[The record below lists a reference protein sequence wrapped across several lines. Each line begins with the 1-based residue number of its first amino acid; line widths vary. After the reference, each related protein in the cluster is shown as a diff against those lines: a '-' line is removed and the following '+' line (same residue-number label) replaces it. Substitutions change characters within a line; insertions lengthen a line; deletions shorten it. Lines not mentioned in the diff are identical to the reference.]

1 MPRIAVAGPSRL
13 VTSAAALIADAGG
26 SVVDTAIVAALTA
39 MCTEPGIC
47 APGGGGFLT
56 ISVPGSDPVVIDG
69 YMAYPGRGFSGEPVL
84 REVTMAYGGGV
95 TTVVDAGSIAVP
107 GVFAGLEM
115 AWKMFGTAPWREL
128 MESVAETVEDGFPM
142 GKAAYAYLLDSGD
155 PIFSNDATARKALF
169 ENGRVRNVG
178 ETVRFEG
185 LATTLRHIGEKGAR
199 VFYEGDLAESI
210 VDDIQARGGQLTRE
224 DMASYGALARE
235 PILVELGGWT
245 LDLNPPPAVG
255 GVTIALALQEIA
267 RNELSAPTV
276 WAEALVS
283 AFTTR
288 AEDLEPSRS
297 MMEMA
302 KDVLRRAGLK
312 SPSTISVAAADEEG
326 GAVAGSFSAGY
337 GSGVT
342 PAGTGLMMNNSIGEI
357 ELTPGGPDAH
367 RSGERMMSNMA
378 PTVARSGDDVVA
390 MGSPGADRITS
401 ALVVTLEWLV
411 GGMDLEEAIEHPRV
425 HPEFGDF
432 GVRVA
437 TEPGLDLE
445 GMTYPLRHFD
455 DRHMYFG
462 GVNGA
467 ALEDGQ
473 LHGHADSRRHGSVA
487 VVG

>member
-1 MPRIAVAGPSRL
+1 MPRIAVAGPSKL
-13 VTSAAALIADAGG
+13 VTSAAGLIADAGG

-69 YMAYPGRGFSGEPVL
+69 YMAYPGKGFSGVPML
-84 REVTMAYGGGV
+84 REITMDYGGGL
-95 TTVVDAGSIAVP
+95 TTIVDSGSIAVP

-128 MESVAETVEDGFPM
+128 MESVAVTVAEGFPL
-142 GKAAYAYLLDSGD
+142 GKAAYTYLLDSGE
-155 PIFSNDATARKALF
+155 PIFSNDATALKALF
-169 ENGRVRNVG
+169 EDGRVREPG
-178 ETVRFEG
+178 ETVHFEG
-185 LATTLRHIGEKGAR
+185 LASTLRYIGDEGAE
-199 VFYEGDLAESI
+199 VFYEGDLAKEM

-224 DMASYGALARE
+224 DMASYEAVARE
-235 PILVELGGWT
+235 PLSVELGGWT

-267 RNELSAPTV
+267 RSELSGPAA
-276 WAEALVS
+276 WADALVS

-288 AEDLEPSRS
+288 VEDLEPSEE
-297 MMEMA
+297 MMDAA
-302 KDVLRRAGLK
+302 KEVLRRAGLR
-312 SPSTISVAAADEEG
+312 SPSTISIAAADEDG

-342 PAGTGLMMNNSIGEI
+342 PTGTGLMMNNAVGEI
-357 ELTPGGPDAH
+357 ELTPGGLQAH
-367 RSGERMMSNMA
+367 RPGEMMMSNMA
-378 PTVARSGDDVVA
+378 PTVARSGDNVVA
-390 MGSPGADRITS
+390 VGSPGADRITS

-437 TEPGLDLE
+437 TEPGLDL
-445 GMTYPLRHFD
+445 GGVAYPLRQFD

-467 ALEDGQ
+467 ALENGQ

>member
-13 VTSAAALIADAGG
+13 VTDAAGLIADAGG

-69 YMAYPGRGFSGEPVL
+69 YMAYPGKGFLGEPVM
-84 REVTMAYGGGV
+84 REITMAYGGGV
-95 TTVVDAGSIAVP
+95 TTIVDAGSIAVP

-115 AWKMFGTAPWREL
+115 AWKMFGTATWRDL
-128 MESVAETVEDGFPM
+128 MESVAVTVEEGFPM
-142 GKAAYAYLLDSGD
+142 GKAAHAYLLDSGE
-155 PIFSNDATARKALF
+155 PIFSNDETARKALF
-169 ENGRVRNVG
+169 EDGRVREAG
-178 ETVRFEG
+178 ETVRFDE
-185 LATTLRHIGEKGAR
+185 LATTLRYIGEEGAD
-199 VFYEGDLAESI
+199 VFYTGDLAEAMI
-210 VDDIQARGGQLTRE
+210 DDIQSRGGQLTRE
-224 DMASYGALARE
+224 DMASYQAVARE
-235 PILVELGGWT
+235 PLSVKLGTWT

-267 RNELSAPTV
+267 QSEQSGPTA
-276 WAEALVS
+276 WADALVS

-288 AEDLEPSRS
+288 VEDLEPSEA
-297 MMEMA
+297 MIEAA
-302 KDVLRRAGLK
+302 KNVLRRAGLK

-342 PAGTGLMMNNSIGEI
+342 PAGTGLMMNNAVGEI
-357 ELTPGGPDAH
+357 ELTPRGPEAH
-367 RSGERMMSNMA
+367 HPGEMMMSNMA
-378 PTVARSGDDVVA
+378 PTVARSGDTVVA
-390 MGSPGADRITS
+390 IGSPGADRITS

-411 GGMDLEEAIEHPRV
+411 RGMDLDEAIEHPRV

-437 TEPGLDLE
+437 TEPGLDLQDIA
-445 GMTYPLRHFD
+445 YPVRQFD

-467 ALEDGQ
+467 ALEAGR